1 MKNRILN
8 YALCL
13 VALVSTVVA
22 LPYLPESVPMHF
34 DINGAVDRYGS
45 KYEMLFIPAIL
56 ILLNVLSE
64 FGLLRVSR
72 NGRDPESRAVKSD
85 SANAKVASLSTTV
98 ISFVMVILNFALI
111 YVAHSS
117 ADNLGE
123 LPFDFSGLSAV
134 ALGITFIAM
143 GNYMPKTKRN
153 SLIGMRTSWS
163 MYNDVTWQKSN
174 RFTAYAMILAG
185 IVTALV
191 GLIVGGMVSL
201 IVLLGALVV
210 TSVIVSVYSYR
221 VYRKEKNNEN

>member
-22 LPYLPESVPMHF
+22 LPYLPDSVPMHF
-34 DINGAVDRYGS
+34 DINGAVDRYSS

-72 NGRDPESRAVKSD
+72 TGRDPESRAVKSD

-111 YVAHSS
+111 YIAHSS

-153 SLIGMRTSWS
+153 SFVGMRTSWS

-174 RFTAYAMILAG
+174 RFAAYAMILAG

-201 IVLLGALVV
+201 IVLLAALVV

-221 VYRKEKNNEN
+221 VYRNEKNNEE

>member
-22 LPYLPESVPMHF
+22 LPYLPDSVPMHF
-34 DINGAVDRYGS
+34 DVNGAVDRYGS

-111 YVAHSS
+111 YIAHSS
-117 ADNLGE
+117 TDNLGE

-143 GNYMPKTKRN
+143 GNYMPNTKRN
-153 SLIGMRTSWS
+153 SFVGMRTSWS

-174 RFTAYAMILAG
+174 RFAAYAMILAG

>member
-22 LPYLPESVPMHF
+22 LPYLPDSVPMHF
-34 DINGAVDRYGS
+34 DVNGAVDRYGS

-117 ADNLGE
+117 TDNLGE

-153 SLIGMRTSWS
+153 SFIGMRTSWS

-174 RFTAYAMILAG
+174 RFAAYAMILAG

>member
-22 LPYLPESVPMHF
+22 LPYLPDSVPMHF

-111 YVAHSS
+111 YIAHSS

-153 SLIGMRTSWS
+153 SFIGMRTSWS

-174 RFTAYAMILAG
+174 RFTAYAMILGG

-191 GLIVGGMVSL
+191 GIIVGGMVSL

>member
-22 LPYLPESVPMHF
+22 LPYLPDSVPMHF

-111 YVAHSS
+111 YIAHSS

-153 SLIGMRTSWS
+153 SFIGMRTSWS

-191 GLIVGGMVSL
+191 GIIVGGMVSL

>member
-22 LPYLPESVPMHF
+22 LPYLPDSVAMHF
-34 DINGAVDRYGS
+34 DVNGAVDRYGS

-153 SLIGMRTSWS
+153 SFVGMRTSWS

-174 RFTAYAMILAG
+174 RFAAYAMILAG

-191 GLIVGGMVSL
+191 GLIAGGMVSL
-201 IVLLGALVV
+201 IVLLAALVV

-221 VYRKEKNNEN
+221 VYRNEKNNEE